1 MFEWGSK
8 NNTLKLIMKKV
19 FLAAF
24 LGFGIMVSAQ
34 VTETNDEVIV
44 TDEVAEVAEVEQ
56 EPVIYSTTSM
66 VANSGFLQTVGF
78 DGAWKLDMN
87 LDNNKIILT
96 GGTLLNKAE
105 KESNSIRLM
114 VYLAEKPFD
123 LNNPEFIGTVY
134 SVVDLES
141 LDANAK
147 ESGRTY
153 ETSWASE
160 TKPSNGQYYPYILLG
175 EENASTGQ
183 FEVKDVKAFEKA
195 ITIS

>member
-1 MFEWGSK
+1 
-8 NNTLKLIMKKV
+8 MKKV

-24 LGFGIMVSAQ
+24 LGFGIMVCAQ
-34 VTETNDEVIV
+34 VVEANDEVAV
-44 TDEVAEVAEVEQ
+44 TDEAVEIVEIEQ
-56 EPVIYSTTSM
+56 EPVIYTTTSM

-87 LDNNKIILT
+87 LENNKIILT

-105 KESNSIRLM
+105 SESNNIRLM

-123 LNNPEFIGTVY
+123 LSNPEFIGTVY
-134 SVVDLES
+134 SVVDLEAI
-141 LDANAK
+141 DANAK
-147 ESGRTY
+147 ESGKTY

-160 TKPSNGQYYPYILLG
+160 SKPSSGKYYPYILLG
-175 EENASTGQ
+175 EENEKTGQ
-183 FEVKDVKAFEKA
+183 FEVKDVKAFENS